1 MRGIPSLITDIRKK
15 VFAEV
20 ARMAY
25 SGDYT
30 QMEDIP
36 FRIVPGTSPLHRES
50 VFLERAIAGER
61 VRLAMGLSLQPVQ
74 TRTLLTE
81 GMDQAAIAE
90 QYYEAPLVNIIPY
103 ACHACPT
110 KQYRVTELCQGCL
123 ASSCQRV
130 CPRGAIKFVN
140 GKSRIDQKLCIKCG
154 RCAKSCPYNAITYLE
169 RPCQAACGMDA
180 IGVDEYGKAKIDYDL
195 CVSCGQCLVN
205 CPFGA
210 IVDKSQIYQVIRSIL
225 EGNQVIAIVAPSF
238 VGQFGKNVTVPRFVA
253 AMKELG
259 FADIVEVA
267 VGADICAIEE
277 ARDFLEKVPNEQRFM
292 ATSCCPSW
300 RMMARR
306 LFPNES
312 GNISMTYTPM
322 VYTARLVKREHP
334 EAKVVFIGPCAAKK
348 LEAMQEELRS
358 DVDFVLTYEELMGIF
373 EAKEIDF
380 SQLPDTEDLTQATK
394 AGRGFAAAGGV
405 AAAVEQIIHRDHP
418 DMEVHTQRADG
429 LRECRK
435 LLALAKAGKLDGYLL
450 EGMACPGGCVAGAGT
465 VISSTDAAKKLT
477 QHMAQAEI
485 DSCADSPYKDLADQ
499 LSEP

>member
-1 MRGIPSLITDIRKK
+1 MRGIPSLITDIRKQ

-123 ASSCQRV
+123 AASCQRV
-130 CPRGAIKFVN
+130 CPRGAVKFVN
-140 GKSRIDQKLCIKCG
+140 GKSYIDQKLCIKCG
-154 RCAKSCPYNAITYLE
+154 KCSKSCPYHAITYLE

-225 EGNQVIAIVAPSF
+225 EGNEVIAIVAPSF
-238 VGQFGKNVTVPRFVA
+238 VGQFGKNVTVPKFVA

-259 FADIVEVA
+259 FANIVEVA

-334 EAKVVFIGPCAAKK
+334 QAKVVFVGPCAAKK
-348 LEAMQEELRS
+348 LEAMQEELRQ

-380 SQLPDTEDLTQATK
+380 SKLPDTEDLTQATR

-405 AAAVEQIIHRDHP
+405 AAAVEQIIHKEHP
-418 DMEVHTQRADG
+418 ELEIHTQRADG

-450 EGMACPGGCVAGAGT
+450 EGMACPGGCIAGAGT
-465 VISSTDAAKKLT
+465 VISSDAAGKKLA
-477 QHMAQAEI
+477 QHMAQAQI
-485 DSCADSPYKDLADQ
+485 DSSADSPYQNLADQ
-499 LSEP
+499 LNEP